1 MKNAIKMKMNWIAY
15 SIIAAISFAVMIM
28 LYKQLLLMGI
38 NQNILNL
45 SVFGFVFVGFAA
57 VAITNKN
64 FINLTPLMLALL
76 VLASVFSLIGN
87 YYNVKALNEA
97 PNPGY
102 SITIVSTQLVL
113 ISLLSILFFNSDFTW
128 TKFIGI
134 TIVIFGSYL
143 VGV

>member
-87 YYNVKALNEA
+87 YYNVKAINEA
-97 PNPGY
+97 PNP
-102 SITIVSTQLVL
+102 
-113 ISLLSILFFNSDFTW
+113 
-128 TKFIGI
+128 
-134 TIVIFGSYL
+134 
-143 VGV
+143 